1 MSARLRISL
10 RNVSYAT
17 ILLGLAGC
25 AVGPDFQKPEVALPA
40 THRGAASEKSAAAIV
55 HSGWWEIYRD
65 PVLQALIRESL
76 QKGFDVRI
84 ATARVEQAR
93 QYAVQTRSYYL
104 PSFGVDGGA
113 SRGRNQAGGNPSY
126 NRGAT
131 TDDAFAMLNAAWE
144 IDVWGRLRRANES
157 ARAQYL
163 STEETARAVTLS
175 LVAEVAQTYFQLLE
189 LDLELEIARKTTD
202 SFSRSARIF
211 GQRREGGVVSKLETS
226 RADAALAQAS
236 ATVPDLERQIILVE
250 NQLSILLGRPPG
262 PITRSAR
269 LGQQI
274 LPPDIPAGLP
284 ADLIAQRPDL
294 RASEQALRAANAEIG
309 VSIAEYFPKI
319 GLTAFFGRVSPDLNS
334 FNNSIG
340 NTWSVAGSV
349 SGPVFQWGRVHAQ
362 VGAARARWEEARIN
376 HERAVYN
383 ALGEVAG
390 ALIARE
396 KLMAVRE
403 QQAKAV
409 QALTDAVEVS
419 TQRYVNGKASY
430 YEVLESQQELFPAEN
445 ALARTELNQLLATV
459 QLYKALGGG
468 WQPEP
473 PAVPS
478 K

>member
-1 MSARLRISL
+1 MSARISVYVCRISCAAL
-10 RNVSYAT
+10 
-17 ILLGLAGC
+17 LLGLAGC
-25 AVGPDFQKPEVALPA
+25 AVGPDFQKPDVPVPA
-40 THRGAASEKSAAAIV
+40 THRGAPSEKSATAIV
-55 HSGWWEIYRD
+55 NSGWWGIYRD

-76 QKGFDVRI
+76 QKGFDVRVA
-84 ATARVEQAR
+84 ATRVEQAR

-104 PSFGVDGGA
+104 PSFGVDGGV
-113 SRGRNQAGGNPSY
+113 SRGRNQAGGGPAY
-126 NRGAT
+126 NHGAT

-157 ARAQYL
+157 ARAQYFA
-163 STEETARAVTLS
+163 TEETARAVTLS

-189 LDLELEIARKTTD
+189 LDLELDIARRTTE
-202 SFSRSARIF
+202 SFTRSARIF

-226 RADAALAQAS
+226 RADAALAQAA

-262 PITRSAR
+262 PITRTAR
-269 LGQQI
+269 LSQEV

-294 RASEQALRAANAEIG
+294 RASEQALRAANADIG

-319 GLTAFFGRVSPDLNS
+319 GLTAFFGRVSPDLDS
-334 FNNSIG
+334 FSKGVG
-340 NTWSVAGSV
+340 NAWSVAGSV
-349 SGPVFQWGRVHAQ
+349 SGPVFQWGRVHAL

-376 HERAVYN
+376 HDRAVYTALSEVSN
-383 ALGEVAG
+383 ALVS
-390 ALIARE
+390 RE
-396 KLMAVRE
+396 KLAVVRE

-409 QALTDAVEVS
+409 KALTDAVEVS

-473 PAVPS
+473 ANEPA